1 MLCDDEAP
9 PEQSVCRCPTC
20 VLRKPVDVPWPEAL
34 ELEAEEKAK
43 EEQAEEQRLQE
54 ERQRTQKRKSNTS
67 KAQHNQPLGQKALSL
82 SQKALSHKA
91 LAQRAIPQESQE
103 KRIKMDKREV
113 GTRRTSIRTIESLHS
128 NATMLEAD
136 RQSDFRPNSEGIS
149 AASSIMDPTGAS
161 QTQQQPQQPTILLI
175 VVNKPPENQF
185 YPPPGAGYGP
195 GPARGAPNYYNPPPG
210 PGFGLGRGP
219 PGYGPGPGPPGYGRP
234 PGPPGYGPGPN
245 YGQYPGYGPG
255 PNYGMERRRN
265 DGYRENR
272 PFQQRRGDPRDR
284 RDSFQGDDRYRQPP
298 PPPAQ
303 GWRGGPP
310 PRGRRN
316 SESSRRTNE
325 EREGDRGQVSRC
337 RCGQDGGGNDG
348 VSENSRNQ
356 SKRCMCVSD
365 NDRYMQSNPPS
376 HRNCHCE
383 DGDREVSRKTYEN
396 SNENSNENT
405 NKNSNENTNK
415 NSNENTNRI
424 RDVEKAR
431 GKNTESA
438 WVSSKVTSTP
448 PDNPL
453 PFSKETTCSHQK
465 EEVIVPGKKTYRY
478 VTVPVCITHGNA
490 KSCVCCD
497 CHEENDE
504 DDEDNV
510 NRTCDCDP
518 QGHCSC
524 LVSHSETHLHDEV
537 LCECDM
543 TNLER
548 TLEHL
553 IPNTDCTC
561 FFNAPKKRR
570 KRKRLGPTV
579 RYDRFANPPF
589 VLNPRPRCLAYSC
602 NTCCCPVG
610 RSCYNCDYS
619 HACCC
624 PCCW

>member
-9 PEQSVCRCPTC
+9 PEQSVCRCRTC
-20 VLRKPVDVPWPEAL
+20 VLRKPEDVPWPEAL
-34 ELEAEEKAK
+34 ELEAEQKAK

-54 ERQRTQKRKSNTS
+54 ERQRMQKRKSNTS
-67 KAQHNQPLGQKALSL
+67 KAQQNQPLGQKALSL

-195 GPARGAPNYYNPPPG
+195 GPARGAPKYETMDTINNHELIFYSPG
-210 PGFGLGRGP
+210 AATIIRRLDLDLDLDEDHLAMDLDQDHLDMDDHQDHQGMGLVQTMVSILDMDLAQTMAWNVVATTATGRIVRFSNAEETPGIGETHSKAMTVIVNLHLHLRKAGGEIVKVLDE
-219 PGYGPGPGPPGYGRP
+219 
-234 PGPPGYGPGPN
+234 
-245 YGQYPGYGPG
+245 QMKSVKETVDKYPDVDVDRTVEEM
-255 PNYGMERRRN
+255 MESQKIAETRVN
-265 DGYRENR
+265 DVC
-272 PFQQRRGDPRDR
+272 
-284 RDSFQGDDRYRQPP
+284 
-298 PPPAQ
+298 A
-303 GWRGGPP
+303 
-310 PRGRRN
+310 
-316 SESSRRTNE
+316 
-325 EREGDRGQVSRC
+325 
-337 RCGQDGGGNDG
+337 
-348 VSENSRNQ
+348 
-356 SKRCMCVSD
+356 
-365 NDRYMQSNPPS
+365 
-376 HRNCHCE
+376 NCHCE
-383 DGDREVSRKTYEN
+383 DGDREVSRKTFEN
-396 SNENSNENT
+396 SNENS

-415 NSNENTNRI
+415 NSNENTNKI
-424 RDVEKAR
+424 RDVEKSR

-524 LVSHSETHLHDEV
+524 LAGHSETHLHDEV